1 MGIMTK
7 EYEVESTE
15 CIEMAHKIA
24 KMAIHSAHEE
34 INDSNFVDS
43 EVMHKVK
50 NAIKTLYY
58 IHNMK

>member
-1 MGIMTK
+1 MGIVIK
-7 EYEVESTE
+7 EHEVESTE

-50 NAIKTLYY
+50 NAVKTLYY